1 MNRVVI
7 ASEILK
13 IAKELMA
20 IEFDTDAEKKKYQQE
35 HEVRPG
41 TKLTVKEGEKEISS
55 PDQKKQKYE
64 GAMGRL
70 RAVKQKHG
78 PSKRLWKKQLTEI
91 ERLIQDSF
99 DTGSDNKKEIENQL
113 ADMHKHLGSPG
124 GDGDVLNQLGDE
136 IQIAYS
142 LARSH

>member
-1 MNRVVI
+1 MNRNII

-20 IEFDTDAEKKKYQQE
+20 IEFDTEEEKKKYQQE

-41 TKLTVKEGEKEISS
+41 TKLTVKKDEKEISS

-70 RAVKQKHG
+70 RVVKQKHG
-78 PSKRLWKKQLTEI
+78 PSNRLWKKQLTEI

-99 DTGSDNKKEIENQL
+99 DTGNDNKKEIENQL
-113 ADMHKHLGSPG
+113 ADMHKRLGMPG
-124 GDGDVLNQLGDE
+124 GDGDVFNQLADE
-136 IQIAYS
+136 IQIAYTR
-142 LARSH
+142 ARGY